1 MSSSANAGFYSAEEM
16 EDRRRMFQE
25 YYRTQISVDSP
36 TSPTPASS
44 ESFEVV
50 ESVATEEDEIPN
62 RDLDLRAEMEN
73 LTAQAQAVENN
84 LNVAQENITSLELE
98 IMDHIRKGLEANV
111 EIALLRAEMDR
122 REKKAKENVELER
135 KLNVGLSRELTSF
148 KRDLDA
154 LRRILPVAAGHIRTI
169 ELQERQLLEEELIL
183 GYLLRQEVEQTLV
196 EILENRE
203 VRISVIVEGTNK
215 LRKAS
220 LRKSDHALY
229 RAWDEGDMHC
239 WKGDRFLL
247 WNTDAKTR
255 LSKVWFPV

>member
-50 ESVATEEDEIPN
+50 ESVATEEDE
-62 RDLDLRAEMEN
+62 
-73 LTAQAQAVENN
+73 AQAAENN

-122 REKKAKENVELER
+122 REKKAKKNVELER

-148 KRDLDA
+148 KRDQDA

-215 LRKAS
+215 LRK
-220 LRKSDHALY
+220 
-229 RAWDEGDMHC
+229 G
-239 WKGDRFLL
+239 
-247 WNTDAKTR
+247 
-255 LSKVWFPV
+255 WFFFSSIVLKDI